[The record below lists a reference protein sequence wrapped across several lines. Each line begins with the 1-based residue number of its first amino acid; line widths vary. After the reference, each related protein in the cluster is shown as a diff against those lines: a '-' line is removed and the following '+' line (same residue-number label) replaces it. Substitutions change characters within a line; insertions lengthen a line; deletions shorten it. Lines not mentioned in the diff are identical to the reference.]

1 MSVATRHTLVSAASI
16 TLTDVASLAHLPSR
30 DRDGQGACGHQQHGK
45 FNGQSAAVA
54 RLGNVSCSG
63 LVIRCGLGA
72 GGRFV
77 VSRGLVVRRGSGFF
91 RIDVFKRHACY
102 GRILR
107 FLVERA
113 IVGFYEF
120 NGENIV
126 ARLGGGLAVGRN
138 LVFIAEDLVNGVG
151 ISPVRHARVL
161 LAHAETLAGYV
172 ANLALRTLNGE
183 KALVFARAIRGNVRR
198 YGYVG
203 IILDL
208 ANADVEDLELEFL
221 RLRCDVAAL
230 LNDLCEGEGIGGRL
244 LAGNEVDVL
253 VEIQEALSLLGAVVL
268 DEVDG
273 RTLAIDGD
281 GVRQVEIVAD
291 GGVVEDCRNVFYVGV
306 LGVDFGSVDREVA
319 FATRGVFAVE
329 RDVCVAAND
338 QVAARP

>member
-16 TLTDVASLAHLPSR
+16 TLANVVSLAYLLGR

-45 FNGQSAAVA
+45 FNGQSAAIA
-54 RLGNVSCSG
+54 RLGNISCGG

-77 VSRGLVVRRGSGFF
+77 VGRGLVVRGGSGLF
-91 RIDVFKRHACY
+91 RIDIFKRHARY

-113 IVGFYEF
+113 VVGFYEF

-138 LVFIAEDLVNGVG
+138 LVFMAEDLVNGVG
-151 ISPVRHARVL
+151 ISPVRPARVL
-161 LAHAETLAGYV
+161 LAHAETLAGYI
-172 ANLALRTLNGE
+172 ANLALRTLNSE
-183 KALVFARAIRGNVRR
+183 EALVFTRAIRGNGCRH
-198 YGYVG
+198 GYIGV
-203 IILDL
+203 ILNL
-208 ANADVEDLELEFL
+208 ANADVEDFELEFL

-253 VEIQEALSLLGAVVL
+253 VEMQEALGLLGAVVL
-268 DEVDG
+268 DEIDG
-273 RTLAIDGD
+273 RAFAINGD
-281 GVRQVEIVAD
+281 GVRQVVITAD
-291 GGVVEDCRNVFYVGV
+291 DGASKSAGMILSLVF
-306 LGVDFGSVDREVA
+306 LASIS
-319 FATRGVFAVE
+319 
-329 RDVCVAAND
+329 AA
-338 QVAARP
+338 